1 MEELSA
7 WENSMGAL
15 FAPVELSEED
25 IAEVFKIE
33 QPISEGDDNMGLL
46 AAPSNLFSPVA
57 TGAGAAVPSWTSV
70 QTEAQ
75 RSSAAPERKRAATR
89 DRGAVDDQRSG
100 QVPGKEKAVSNP
112 KPRKSRRKATSGSK
126 ERAASVPETGI
137 IEKKRL
143 HAAAE

>member
-46 AAPSNLFSPVA
+46 AAPSNLF
-57 TGAGAAVPSWTSV
+57 TSSS
-70 QTEAQ
+70 
-75 RSSAAPERKRAATR
+75 RSQEQLTHLRA
-89 DRGAVDDQRSG
+89 
-100 QVPGKEKAVSNP
+100 
-112 KPRKSRRKATSGSK
+112 
-126 ERAASVPETGI
+126 
-137 IEKKRL
+137 
-143 HAAAE
+143 